1 MTLTGEPGF
10 MHGSVSS
17 LGPIANASLT
27 STQWIRHSPRAF
39 AATGILLGEC
49 SSNSPSSI
57 CSKIC
62 FRMQVSVY
70 KICISF
76 KNLFKLFV
84 SIFHSFPHVLGRL
97 YNGLLIFCNFEGRRT
112 ILFQRL
118 THNTCTLLPYLIP
131 DSLVLCLPLFM
142 CSMT

>member
-1 MTLTGEPGF
+1 MLWGSSEASIHHLLPSGEKGHCCLALERFMTLTGEPGF
-10 MHGSVSS
+10 MHGSVYS

-84 SIFHSFPHVLGRL
+84 SIFHSFPHVLGGL

-112 ILFQRL
+112 ILF
-118 THNTCTLLPYLIP
+118 
-131 DSLVLCLPLFM
+131 
-142 CSMT
+142 